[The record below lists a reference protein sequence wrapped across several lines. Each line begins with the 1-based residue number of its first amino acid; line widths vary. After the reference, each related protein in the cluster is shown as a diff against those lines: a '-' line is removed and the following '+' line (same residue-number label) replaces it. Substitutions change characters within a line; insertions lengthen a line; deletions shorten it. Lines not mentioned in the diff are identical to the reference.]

1 MTQRAAISINLGA
14 GAPIEVI
21 RQTVDD
27 FDSVCQFSG
36 ALQYQAA
43 IVEAEAAI
51 IRRPTAWISGPAY
64 DDYVLNVEQFFPPF
78 ARGGV
83 VAALPAAIMAPAV
96 SRYLEPNNVS
106 DETITTV
113 ESIRYSSP
121 LEIVFGIG
129 VVGLLVLQTIR
140 DWSGR
145 RRVNAAVAAD
155 VENTVNARKVLRD
168 ELVRRF
174 LEGSILVSPQQLNDF
189 LTLDVARSME
199 ALGDS
204 QFTLRELEA
213 GEDEDEDHTEAGD
226 K

>member
-14 GAPIEVI
+14 SVPIEVI
-21 RQTVDD
+21 RQAIDD

-43 IVEAEAAI
+43 IAEAETAI
-51 IRRPTAWISGPAY
+51 LRRPTAWISGQAY
-64 DDYVLNVEQFFPPF
+64 DDYVLNIERNFPSALVPW
-78 ARGGV
+78 GSLHTS
-83 VAALPAAIMAPAV
+83 ALPTTIFAPAV
-96 SRYLEPNNVS
+96 SRYLDQNNVS
-106 DETITTV
+106 SETTTTV
-113 ESIRYSSP
+113 ESIRYSNP

-145 RRVNAAVAAD
+145 RRLNAAVAAD
-155 VENTVNARKVLRD
+155 FENTVNARKAIRD

-174 LEGSILVSPQQLNDF
+174 VDDSIPIPPQMLNEL
-189 LTLDVARSME
+189 LTGDVARSME

-213 GEDEDEDHTEAGD
+213 GETDHPETD
-226 K
+226 S